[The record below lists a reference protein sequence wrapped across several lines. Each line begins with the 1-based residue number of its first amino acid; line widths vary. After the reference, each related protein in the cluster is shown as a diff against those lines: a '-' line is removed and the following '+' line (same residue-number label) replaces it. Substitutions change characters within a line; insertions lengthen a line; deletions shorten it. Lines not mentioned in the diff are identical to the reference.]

1 MRRLFPLAL
10 VLVSC
15 ATIAPGELDAVSKD
29 FAVLASDVTN
39 AAMTDAPEFKALREK
54 IKAKD
59 YFGSFTAAIALG
71 DKLGQD
77 FPQIEADVVTLRA
90 DLRKLFTSDEAASAA
105 RIEAR
110 TAPVR

>member
-10 VLVSC
+10 VLAACS
-15 ATIAPGELDAVSKD
+15 TIAPGELDAVSRD
-29 FAVLASDVTN
+29 FAALTEHV
-39 AAMTDAPEFKALREK
+39 AAVAMDDAPEFRALRDALK
-54 IKAKD
+54 QKQ
-59 YFGSFTAAIALG
+59 YFAAFSAAVALG
-71 DKLGQD
+71 DKVGAQ